1 MTDCVLSDK
10 LVKARKDYN
19 CDATTYLHELGDHD
33 IFTPEEMEII
43 NNTNGEI
50 KKGNIYREVVGKFEG
65 ELFTFRAIPEI
76 DDICLNY
83 DLYPEY

>member
-1 MTDCVLSDK
+1 MTDCALSDK
-10 LVKARKDYN
+10 LVKAIKDYN
-19 CDATTYLHELGDHD
+19 CDATIYLHELGDYD

-43 NNTNGEI
+43 STDCKI

-76 DDICLNY
+76 HDICLKY
-83 DLYPEY
+83 ELYPEY

>member
-10 LVKARKDYN
+10 LVKARKDHD
-19 CDATTYLHELGDHD
+19 CDATIYLHELGDCD
-33 IFTPEEMEII
+33 IFTHEEMEII
-43 NNTNGEI
+43 NNTNGKI
-50 KKGNIYREVVGKFEG
+50 KKGETYYKVVGKFEG

-76 DDICLNY
+76 YDICLKY